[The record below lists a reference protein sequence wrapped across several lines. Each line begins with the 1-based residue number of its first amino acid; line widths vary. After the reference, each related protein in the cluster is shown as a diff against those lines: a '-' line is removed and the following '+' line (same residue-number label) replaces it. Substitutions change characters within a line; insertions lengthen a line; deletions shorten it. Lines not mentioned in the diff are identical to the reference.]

1 MEVVAEERVVAWPQ
15 HHGDLVVLWGQFLLA
30 MEVLCLKP
38 EIQCVVSGDSQFLA
52 GLCLGCKRKGAGRSR
67 LYQSYQEPGVELG
80 EEVGLPFLSS
90 VASKAYQVP
99 IFYRAFPNLVSLGSS
114 ELELVFS
121 NFSPCH
127 RLLFLLLTGRGEKQL
142 IHKLKS

>member
-52 GLCLGCKRKGAGRSR
+52 GLCLDCKKKGAGRSR

-90 VASKAYQVP
+90 VSQGLPGSNFLSSVSKPGQP
-99 IFYRAFPNLVSLGSS
+99 WLFRTGVSL
-114 ELELVFS
+114 F
-121 NFSPCH
+121 
-127 RLLFLLLTGRGEKQL
+127 
-142 IHKLKS
+142 